1 MTGAIASA
9 VAIAVAIAGAIVGG
23 IGAAIAIDI
32 AVANEVAIAIA
43 IAIVDDAALAIHPGH
58 RDSNR
63 NSSSNSRN
71 IDNTK
76 AQSNDN
82 RPSTILIFACHCC
95 G

>member
-1 MTGAIASA
+1 MTGSITSA
-9 VAIAVAIAGAIVGG
+9 VAIAVAIAGAIASG

-43 IAIVDDAALAIHPGH
+43 IAIADDAALDIHPGH

-63 NSSSNSRN
+63 SSSSNRRN
-71 IDNTK
+71 IHNTK

-82 RPSTILIFACHCC
+82 RRSAILIFGCHCC